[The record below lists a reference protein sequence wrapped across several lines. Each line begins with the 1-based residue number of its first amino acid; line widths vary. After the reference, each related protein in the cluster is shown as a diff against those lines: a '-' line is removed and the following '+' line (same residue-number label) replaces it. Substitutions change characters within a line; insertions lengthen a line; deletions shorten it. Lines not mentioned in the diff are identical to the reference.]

1 MTLPPCPIA
10 GHDQPHHWHSLEND
24 QQIWHVDHRDGVPG
38 IVCTKGHGL
47 SRCYSAHVPEPTPDP
62 DEWVRVGVGAT
73 IPGGLRYRLESE
85 LTSSWMVGDAGFVA
99 YVRRSDLDKL
109 TPPDPAKALA
119 EALTSVGEEV
129 WTAADVRAA
138 LKSAGLTLGAEK

>member
-1 MTLPPCPIA
+1 MIETSQLTAALLIVA
-10 GHDQPHHWHSLEND
+10 DNLDQAQGNMLGAVEDVARAKLNL
-24 QQIWHVDHRDGVPG
+24 RN
-38 IVCTKGHGL
+38 L
-47 SRCYSAHVPEPTPDP
+47 AAHAPEPTEPAT

-109 TPPDPAKALA
+109 TPPDPAAKLA
-119 EALTSVGEEV
+119 AALTKAGDDT
-129 WTAADVRAA
+129 WTAADVRDVLA
-138 LKSAGLTLGAEK
+138 STGLALGAEK